1 MYRWVNEGV
10 PFPSAAYRQWIVD
23 FYQDNKLARGLLE
36 IDGRRVDLAEIR
48 CPLLN
53 VAAAADQIAPRPT
66 TRVITSLV
74 SSRDTEEIV
83 LAGGH
88 VGVVAGRSARSDLW
102 PRVVDW
108 LIRHD

>member
-1 MYRWVNEGV
+1 
-10 PFPSAAYRQWIVD
+10 
-23 FYQDNKLARGLLE
+23 
-36 IDGRRVDLAEIR
+36 
-48 CPLLN
+48 LN